1 MLDERLRLW
10 RRWLS
15 LLLLVML
22 LLLVLQGVV
31 KLRLRLWLWLW
42 HVIGEGALVAGWLAV
57 PERLLLVGQSG
68 HYEVGHGHIRR
79 GEMIQERA
87 ATNQEAEQ
95 QVVGPWVVLRLK
107 GER

>member
-1 MLDERLRLW
+1 MLDKRLRLW
-10 RRWLS
+10 RCWLS

-22 LLLVLQGVV
+22 LLLLLQGVV
-31 KLRLRLWLWLW
+31 KLRLRLWLRLW

-87 ATNQEAEQ
+87 ATNQDTEQ

-107 GER
+107 GAR